1 MRQTLNKNESS
12 KVKDIQRIK
21 IIKNNYQN
29 NLNSDYTEKIKELDQ
44 NFKYR
49 DYNQHYWSQP
59 ELSILYGTPFYEVTS
74 PAQKL
79 ALNHLFYVSQYN
91 YAAYSEIE
99 TIDYNQITGD
109 CFSEMGGKYELIAQQ
124 LEYESDQERVH
135 IHAFFK
141 INYQTMKSLLGKQAF
156 ANPLE
161 KKSVQNSAITERISN
176 SQYYG
181 LRLLTEL
188 MLKGKQRYY
197 SSHLEKLETENKFSS
212 TTTRG
217 FFHGRGVL
225 PPALIRFFAL
235 NWSSSP
241 FLACQYYTVRYI
253 ANMLLKNQEHSIF
266 MYFRKLNKQGE
277 LIPAPTAIA
286 YYHFLDEAFH
296 TTTSLFLA
304 RDLHKNFPKPTT
316 YEKLLINL
324 AVCMVQQVNLSR
336 LSGVVRNRFF
346 GDDLSGMVDIYKLL
360 RSSLFELSHQEAMH
374 WLAKCFCQEHE
385 GFHQSAISHQRLHSE
400 TCQLCEKLDYLWPV
414 NREMRLMAVGGT
426 IEKSIKSNIKTFKRF
441 SQFITQIDS

>member
-1 MRQTLNKNESS
+1 MPQTINKNESS
-12 KVKDIQRIK
+12 KVKEIQRIK
-21 IIKNNYQN
+21 IVENNYRN
-29 NLNSDYTEKIKELDQ
+29 NLNSNYTEKIKELDQ

-49 DYNQHYWSQP
+49 DHDQHYWSQP
-59 ELSILYGTPFYEVTS
+59 ELSILYGTPFYEVAS

-109 CFSEMGGKYELIAQQ
+109 CFSKMGGKYELIAHQ
-124 LEYESDQERVH
+124 LEHESDQERVH
-135 IHAFFK
+135 IHSFFK
-141 INYQTMKSLLGKQAF
+141 INYQTMKALLGKQAF
-156 ANPLE
+156 TNPLE
-161 KKSVQNSAITERISN
+161 KKTVQNSSIKEQLSN
-176 SQYYG
+176 HQYSA
-181 LRLLTEL
+181 LRFLNEL
-188 MLKGKQRYY
+188 MLKGKQ
-197 SSHLEKLETENKFSS
+197 SCHSPHLEKLEKDNKFSS

-253 ANMLLKNQEHSIF
+253 ANMLLKNQEHDIF
-266 MYFRKLNKQGE
+266 MYFRKLKKQGE
-277 LIPAPTAIA
+277 FIPVPTEIA

-304 RDLHKNFPKPTT
+304 RDLHKNFSKPTA

-324 AVCMVQQVNLSR
+324 AVYVIQKVNLSQ

-346 GDDLSGMVDIYKLL
+346 GDDISGMVDIYKLL
-360 RSSLFELSHQEAMH
+360 RSSLFAMSHQEAMK
-374 WLAKCFCQEHE
+374 WVEKCFCTEHE
-385 GFHQSAISHQRLHSE
+385 GFHQSAKSYHRLHSE
-400 TCQLCEKLDYLWPV
+400 TCQLCEKLEYLWPV
-414 NREMRLMAVGGT
+414 NREMSLMASGGG
-426 IEKSIKSNIKTFKRF
+426 IDQAIKSNIKTFKGF
-441 SQFITQIDS
+441 SKFIAQSHS